1 MLLCLTNN
9 SADVSDGFLNEEQ
22 WVHALQSTHKRWTL
36 TALSQQL
43 EDIGYEI
50 VHVIGEQSYLQW
62 AGTVDDKVTI
72 ALAYMSK

>member
-1 MLLCLTNN
+1 VLHNN
-9 SADVSDGFLNEEQ
+9 HSADLSDGLLNEEQ
-22 WVHALQSTHKRWTL
+22 WVHALQHTHKRWTL

-43 EDIGYEI
+43 EDINYEI
-50 VHVIGEQSYLQW
+50 VHVIGEQNYLQW